1 MGMRNRIP
9 GPLLIAAALAWA
21 CAASGTSAAT
31 LEEIIGATADR
42 LGRPIP
48 DYLQPWIARDREW
61 GQQHR
66 VLVEMTAGRIAFM
79 KGDWAQ
85 AEGLLADAQTQ
96 VETIYADNPKAKAA
110 RSVFVPE
117 STKDFK
123 GDPYERAMLGVYLG
137 LIDLSRGD
145 FDNAR
150 AGFRSA
156 QLQLTWSASE
166 QYEDDM
172 ALAQYLVGWSYWCE
186 GSRSSAAEEFAQAQ
200 KLRADLVPPRPADNL
215 LMLAEVG
222 AAPVKIRAGQ
232 YGEVQRMR
240 AGAPS
245 PMQQV
250 AFRVPSASGPPA
262 FVPAVMAE
270 DLLLQSDTRG
280 GRAIDGIR
288 AGKASFRSGA
298 DSVKNAGASVSTVAL
313 GAAAIQGYTGRDSR
327 AMSGIGVVAGL
338 VALTAKGVSSSAETQ
353 ADIRYWSNLPE
364 RIYLATGRIEPG
376 TDGVETGYYSFSGKP
391 LQGMQRVTRWSTR
404 RECAV
409 HITQSIDSAGR
420 FDRTPAA
427 AWPAL
432 ASLKPAQGLVNY
444 EYLVTSDGAD
454 EGEALLDNFKKSRDT
469 AR

>member
-1 MGMRNRIP
+1 MHPQHRNP
-9 GPLLIAAALAWA
+9 IAWLVLAGLA
-21 CAASGTSAAT
+21 CAGAASGTP
-31 LEEIIGATADR
+31 LEEVIGATAAR
-42 LGRPIP
+42 LGRPVP

-61 GQQHR
+61 GPQHR

-85 AEGLLADAQTQ
+85 AEGLLADAQAQ
-96 VETIYADNPKAKAA
+96 VETLYADNPRAKAA

-117 STKDFK
+117 STKEFK

-166 QYEDDM
+166 QYDDDM

-186 GSRSSAAEEFAQAQ
+186 GSRSSAAEEFERAR
-200 KLRADLVPPRPADNL
+200 KLRADLAPPEPGDNL

-222 AAPVKIRAGQ
+222 AAPTKIRAGQ

-240 AGAPS
+240 AGPPS

-250 AFRVPSASGPPA
+250 AFRVPTGTGAPA

-270 DLLLQSDTRG
+270 DLLLQADTRG
-280 GRAIDGIR
+280 GRAVDGIR
-288 AGKASFRSGA
+288 AGKASFRSSA
-298 DSVKNAGASVSTVAL
+298 DSVKTAGASVGTVAL
-313 GAAAIQGYTGRDSR
+313 GAAAVQGYTGHDSR
-327 AMSGIGVVAGL
+327 ALSGIGVVASL
-338 VALTAKGVSSSAETQ
+338 VALTAKGVASSAETQ

-364 RIYLATGRIEPG
+364 RIYLAVSRLDPAA
-376 TDGVETGYYSFSGKP
+376 DGAVVETGYYTFSGKP
-391 LQGMQRVTRWSTR
+391 QQGTQRPTRWSTR

-409 HITQSIDSAGR
+409 HITQSTDATSR
-420 FDRTPAA
+420 FDRTPATG
-427 AWPAL
+427 WPAL
-432 ASLKPAQGLVNY
+432 AALKPAPGLVNY
-444 EYLVTSDGAD
+444 EYLTTSDAAD
-454 EGEALLDNFKKSRDT
+454 EGEALLDNFKKTRDA